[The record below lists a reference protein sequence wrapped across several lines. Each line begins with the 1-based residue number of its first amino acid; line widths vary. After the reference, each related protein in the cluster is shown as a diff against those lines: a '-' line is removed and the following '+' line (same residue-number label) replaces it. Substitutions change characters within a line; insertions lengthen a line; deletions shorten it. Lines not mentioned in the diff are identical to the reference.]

1 GCFLPDLTRLASG
14 SSTANLPAPISGEQ
28 SANASAAAD
37 ARASFPRRISARR
50 NLRKMTDW
58 TLHPQLARDTKD
70 LGDLPLS
77 RVLVM
82 NDANYP
88 WLIVV
93 PRKAD
98 ITEIIDLDEGE
109 QTQLMREV
117 TQAARALRQVSAC
130 HKLNIAA
137 LGNAVPQLHVH
148 IIARF
153 RHDAAWPKPV
163 WGVVRERAYERDE
176 LDGLVT
182 PLRRKIWPGE
192 GAR

>member
-1 GCFLPDLTRLASG
+1 VLAFPDAFG
-14 SSTANLPAPISGEQ
+14 
-28 SANASAAAD
+28 
-37 ARASFPRRISARR
+37 RAGT
-50 NLRKMTDW
+50 RKMAEW
-58 TLHPQLARDTKD
+58 TLHPQLARDTTG
-70 LGDLPLS
+70 LGALPLS

-88 WLIVV
+88 WLILV

-98 ITEIIDLDEGE
+98 VTEVIDLDGGE

-117 TQAARALRQVSAC
+117 TQAARALREITSC

-148 IIARF
+148 VIARF

-163 WGVVRERAYERDE
+163 WGAAPTRPYERE
-176 LDGLVT
+176 ALEKFMEA
-182 PLRRKIWPGE
+182 LRVRIDL
-192 GAR
+192 A

>member
-1 GCFLPDLTRLASG
+1 MQ
-14 SSTANLPAPISGEQ
+14 APR
-28 SANASAAAD
+28 NA
-37 ARASFPRRISARR
+37 RVLGFPGAFSQRR
-50 NLRKMTDW
+50 NPKKMAEW
-58 TLHPQLARDTKD
+58 TLHPQLFRDTAS

-88 WLIVV
+88 WLILV

-98 ITEIIDLDEGE
+98 ITELIDLDESE

-117 TQAARALRQVSAC
+117 TQAARALREVTAC

-148 IIARF
+148 VVARF
-153 RHDAAWPKPV
+153 RHDAAWPNPV
-163 WGVVRERAYERDE
+163 WGKVPARAYERAALE
-176 LDGLVT
+176 ATVQPLRNKIGLV
-182 PLRRKIWPGE
+182 
-192 GAR
+192 